1 VSRGP
6 ELLRPARRRRP
17 TMGLLLCPGES
28 CPPQPGA
35 LAGRAPG
42 QPALGRCE
50 SPKQGCEPSP
60 GRRDLLRGTG
70 KDGDVQGSV
79 SSFRCALAVSVL
91 SRQAR
96 TPLEQ
101 EIFGLLHKTQQP
113 ITDPLLTPEET
124 ASLQAMSLEEVGASP
139 RRALAP
145 GPPRRSPS
153 PSAPRQARR
162 RRAELQKARV
172 VQSYYEAK
180 ARREKKIKSKK

>member
-1 VSRGP
+1 
-6 ELLRPARRRRP
+6 
-17 TMGLLLCPGES
+17 M
-28 CPPQPGA
+28 
-35 LAGRAPG
+35 
-42 QPALGRCE
+42 
-50 SPKQGCEPSP
+50 
-60 GRRDLLRGTG
+60 
-70 KDGDVQGSV
+70 
-79 SSFRCALAVSVL
+79 SVL